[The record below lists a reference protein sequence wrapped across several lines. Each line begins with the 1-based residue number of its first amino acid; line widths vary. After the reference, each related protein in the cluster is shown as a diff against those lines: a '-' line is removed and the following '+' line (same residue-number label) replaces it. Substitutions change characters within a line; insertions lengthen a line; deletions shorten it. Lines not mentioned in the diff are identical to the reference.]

1 MKLVEELY
9 ESVAMQVLGTTEIEY
24 QGTPISLKAP
34 WPRLTVKDALKK
46 YANLDVDKLKDNELE
61 KLVKKHAPDYDG
73 PALRGLFIVE
83 LFEKL
88 CEEKIGKQPVFIIDY
103 PREITPLCKAHR
115 KYPDLIEKVEPM
127 INGWEMGN
135 GYSELND
142 PQLQRK
148 LLEQQSTEG
157 RAGGT
162 QEPVDEDFLSAI
174 EYGMPPTAGMGL
186 GIDRMVMLLTDQPTI
201 KDVILW
207 PQMKNREEKK

>member
-1 MKLVEELY
+1 
-9 ESVAMQVLGTTEIEY
+9 
-24 QGTPISLKAP
+24 
-34 WPRLTVKDALKK
+34 
-46 YANLDVDKLKDNELE
+46 
-61 KLVKKHAPDYDG
+61 
-73 PALRGLFIVE
+73 
-83 LFEKL
+83 
-88 CEEKIGKQPVFIIDY
+88 
-103 PREITPLCKAHR
+103 
-115 KYPDLIEKVEPM
+115 M

>member
-1 MKLVEELY
+1 VGSICTGPFLPTSWAYNHDVKNEYNPAKAKQLLADAGWHDNDGDGFLDKDGKRF
-9 ESVAMQVLGTTEIEY
+9 SFTVLTN
-24 QGTPISLKAP
+24 QGNDQ
-34 WPRLTVKDALKK
+34 R
-46 YANLDVDKLKDNELE
+46 
-61 KLVKKHAPDYDG
+61 
-73 PALRGLFIVE
+73 
-83 LFEKL
+83 
-88 CEEKIGKQPVFIIDY
+88 KQPVFIIDY